1 MIPSSK
7 LRYLQSKLRKFTFNF
22 IFNDINNMKK
32 PIFFCLFLVAF
43 LTTQNISA
51 QKIETL
57 ESPEY
62 KRERPVR
69 VEALPSYNPLYII
82 SVKKLPSYFISGE
95 IPESFPKYDPSLK
108 KGANKKIALEWCVV
122 PSNRAL
128 LTENGKARVDAKL
141 EELKAKSNK

>member
-1 MIPSSK
+1 
-7 LRYLQSKLRKFTFNF
+7 
-22 IFNDINNMKK
+22 MKK

-43 LTTQNISA
+43 LTIQNISA

-69 VEALPSYNPLYII
+69 VEALPPYNPLYII

-108 KGANKKIALEWCVV
+108 KGANKKIALEWCIV
-122 PSNRAL
+122 PSNRVL
-128 LTENGKARVDAKL
+128 LTENAKARVDAKL
-141 EELKAKSNK
+141 EELKATSNK

>member
-1 MIPSSK
+1 
-7 LRYLQSKLRKFTFNF
+7 
-22 IFNDINNMKK
+22 MKK

-62 KRERPVR
+62 KSERPIR
-69 VEALPSYNPLYII
+69 VEALPPYNPLYII

-108 KGANKKIALEWCVV
+108 KGANKKIALEWCIV

-128 LTENGKARVDAKL
+128 LTENAKARVDAKL